1 MRIKALGILTAVL
14 VTLSSCWKE
23 DERFVLQPAGNV
35 TQKQVKM
42 GESYDKIIYF
52 NIHTQDFMVRSLA
65 DWDFAF
71 ENTESGLHIRMNGGK
86 GFRAHETS
94 ETDFA
99 VGYTVVSGHEFK
111 YDAPNGHLDSTGIGT
126 WWSNTD
132 GTSKSKLYII
142 NTDPTKTS
150 GTAHFKRF
158 QVQKADK
165 TGFWVKVGNLDGN
178 IDAKTYFIP
187 KDAKYNYSYLNIATG
202 EVKTDLEPEKDT
214 WDIVFTR
221 YQHVYHDQGPEPLP
235 YQVTGVLLNPNGVK
249 AYEETKMK
257 FEDITLD
264 YALGLNYTADAD
276 VIGFDWKYYNQT
288 SGRFTVNPNLIY
300 IVKTVSGYYYK
311 LRFID
316 FYDEKGI
323 KGNPLFDLQRL

>member
-1 MRIKALGILTAVL
+1 MRIKALGILTAVV

-35 TQKQVKM
+35 TQTQVKM

-52 NIHTQDFMVRSLA
+52 NINTQNFMVRNLA

-71 ENTESGLHIRMNGGK
+71 ENTEKGLHIRMNGGK

-99 VGYTVVSGHEFK
+99 VGYTIVKGHEFK
-111 YDAPNGHLDSTGIGT
+111 YDAPNGHLDSTAIGE

-132 GTSKSKLYII
+132 GTSKGKLYII

-150 GTAHFKRF
+150 GTAHYKRF
-158 QVQKADK
+158 QVQKADN

-178 IDAKTYFIP
+178 VEEKTYFIP
-187 KDAKYNYSYLNIATG
+187 KDEKYNYSYLNIATG
-202 EVKTDLEPEKDT
+202 EVKTDMEPEKGE

-235 YQVTGVLLNPNGVK
+235 YQVTGVLLNPNGVR
-249 AYEETKMK
+249 AYEETKKK
-257 FEDITLD
+257 FEDINLD
-264 YALGLNYTADAD
+264 YALGLTYTADAD

-288 SGRFTVNPNLIY
+288 TGRFTVNPKMVY
-300 IVKTVSGYYYK
+300 IIKTVSGYYYK

-316 FYDEKGI
+316 FYDDKGV